1 MQTKIYFLIFFLFLF
16 WTYCLYWPFKKQKKI
31 NTPVEFFIYGR
42 QMPGW
47 IFTLVATTT
56 IFSGWFFMAHP
67 SLIFVN
73 GLPYA
78 MTSLSVIMIPLVGAF
93 FMKRQWML
101 CKKFGFVT
109 PSEMIATYF
118 RSEIIRILV
127 VIVTL
132 LFAIPFLSL
141 QLAFAGKMISIVS
154 DGIIGSGSA
163 SLLMGSVV
171 VIYIGLMGIRSI
183 VYIDTLQ
190 FFLFLF
196 GIIALGFIVYDLVG
210 GWGLLNESL
219 SRVST
224 IKEKMFNLNLNYSAY
239 LSSPG
244 TIQTSE
250 VLDKDIMYSGKWT
263 SSLIFTFT
271 FALTGIL
278 LSPNFTMLTFA
289 SKEIGPFAPQQAWF
303 SSLLMGL
310 VVIFFSLA
318 IGLGSI
324 FLGANNIINNAGKNI
339 SNVLPESIFPENV
352 DTIIPHL
359 INLIGEYSPIFFA
372 ILVVCAIASFQATS
386 NFYLS
391 SSAIVTRDIIK
402 KYFLPNMKASEQI
415 FTSRIIVMLIF
426 LASLSLSLGSSEKIL
441 TLGSFSLSIGC
452 QMLVPLIALCYFPW
466 FTKQGISFGLV
477 IGIFVVFLTEELGQ
491 STFGHI
497 LPWNKWP
504 FTIHSSF
511 WGVLLNLVAASV
523 ISFITQDSKENANK
537 HKFHDFIDDYKSVSF
552 LKRSLKP
559 SAWIVTVVW
568 MFFAVGPGLVLGN
581 DFFGRPKSVESWSFG
596 MPSLWV
602 WQIIFWIIGV
612 FIVWFLASKM
622 EMSTSTSKNI
632 ISQNEDA
639 SGY

>member
-1 MQTKIYFLIFFLFLF
+1 MQTKIYFLIFFLLLF

-109 PSEMIATYF
+109 PSEMIAAYF

-219 SRVST
+219 SRVS
-224 IKEKMFNLNLNYSAY
+224 
-239 LSSPG
+239 
-244 TIQTSE
+244 
-250 VLDKDIMYSGKWT
+250 
-263 SSLIFTFT
+263 
-271 FALTGIL
+271 
-278 LSPNFTMLTFA
+278 
-289 SKEIGPFAPQQAWF
+289 
-303 SSLLMGL
+303 
-310 VVIFFSLA
+310 A
-318 IGLGSI
+318 I
-324 FLGANNIINNAGKNI
+324 
-339 SNVLPESIFPENV
+339 
-352 DTIIPHL
+352 
-359 INLIGEYSPIFFA
+359 
-372 ILVVCAIASFQATS
+372 
-386 NFYLS
+386 
-391 SSAIVTRDIIK
+391 
-402 KYFLPNMKASEQI
+402 
-415 FTSRIIVMLIF
+415 
-426 LASLSLSLGSSEKIL
+426 
-441 TLGSFSLSIGC
+441 
-452 QMLVPLIALCYFPW
+452 
-466 FTKQGISFGLV
+466 
-477 IGIFVVFLTEELGQ
+477 
-491 STFGHI
+491 
-497 LPWNKWP
+497 
-504 FTIHSSF
+504 
-511 WGVLLNLVAASV
+511 
-523 ISFITQDSKENANK
+523 
-537 HKFHDFIDDYKSVSF
+537 
-552 LKRSLKP
+552 
-559 SAWIVTVVW
+559 
-568 MFFAVGPGLVLGN
+568 
-581 DFFGRPKSVESWSFG
+581 
-596 MPSLWV
+596 
-602 WQIIFWIIGV
+602 
-612 FIVWFLASKM
+612 
-622 EMSTSTSKNI
+622 
-632 ISQNEDA
+632 
-639 SGY
+639 